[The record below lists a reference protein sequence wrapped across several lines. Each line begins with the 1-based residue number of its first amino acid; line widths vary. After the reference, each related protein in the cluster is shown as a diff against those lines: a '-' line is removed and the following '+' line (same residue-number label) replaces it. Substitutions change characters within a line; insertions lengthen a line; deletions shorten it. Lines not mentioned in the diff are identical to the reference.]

1 MASST
6 GISIPCYW
14 PHCQQMTHD
23 MRRLAEHIQK
33 QHKVTEGFGCRHC
46 GFKHSSREVTQ
57 SHISVEH
64 QEQENPPAA
73 ASALAHY
80 YRRRYK
86 ERNAHLLNI
95 PDAAFWQRGA
105 KGGKRACSE
114 EGRCPECDVNITPYN
129 KTNIIRHLRQ
139 NHCIVIDI
147 DSTRLLQRHSNREI
161 ADIPADV
168 YPTSVHAE
176 DVDLSD
182 IDEHEDA
189 GIIDDGHFDN
199 EVMDWD
205 QIQVDQPLGT
215 NKESGESAPLNGTA
229 TLDTP
234 APCPILSPKAQST
247 YTRDT
252 FLSCLKEGSI
262 LNIKNA
268 LGMNETR
275 TFNGRQYRVRRDAP
289 INSILDSKEIVCALL
304 TNSGWH
310 CQVPQCGASIDEIFA
325 IDLHLDAHGGINLT
339 EWYCGDLS
347 CEDGSEKVF
356 NNREDF
362 NFHITTDHQGSS
374 YSFTALRRVPKTE
387 VLVARLA
394 KQLRLEH
401 TTTQPSASE
410 DEHIEA
416 TAIARKETSTT
427 IRQDTMDKD
436 ASDESDDEDALVKQE
451 DHAWAQLRRFFNAG
465 VASRSE
471 AESGSEDDNALS
483 EDREFRRHCNDRY
496 VCLSDKPKQ
505 GLVPVIHPPNYLVE
519 TLTSIQCMTKEDA
532 KDYLITYCKFCR
544 LLGTNDPNAVRRALG
559 LPSHERRE
567 AEDAC
572 QRQDSPSQ
580 GRGRSGVIQGHG
592 HSHVSQPTTRYHI
605 SCPWPGCE
613 YVVHIRSFTTR
624 SRDHGSARYSI
635 SVHVLAHHLSCVWQ
649 CPEEDCAYCVY
660 RLPWRLERHR
670 LNCHVGSPL
679 QCGHQNC
686 NKVLVDQPLLSRGH
700 TVYWTLQSHHEFHFN
715 QHLRSLQK
723 QVSTAKAETSTEDQ
737 NAQRHLPS
745 TTKYLEQFRG
755 KSSLYLTGPR
765 QSYRRS
771 CNHQILAQHH
781 IEPEDISIQGSMAC
795 TGFWYWNRHYPCADS
810 VSLHLGTTMLIF
822 VPSLLLFTVA
832 PTCDFCV
839 HAMSLIS
846 RYIASLPLPL
856 HFGLKLAEGRQRI
869 GIGSSISDHSSFLR
883 VVQAQRLLIPPMA
896 ERYRWMREFCPEK
909 IFIVD
914 FESVRRSERGLP
926 LRLVEITVRNGNN
939 DVIVSCII
947 NNSGTTNEAYEEE
960 LKTSGYTDPLSFHS
974 ARRIR
979 GSPAERFPS
988 NAKTPKEIIDILRRA
1003 GLSPHCLWVEYSM
1016 MLFDRKCMETL
1027 IKEAGLSADGILPP
1041 HERCWTVVQD
1051 FARSLPG
1058 LASYQL
1064 GRVLKL
1070 INPGNPH
1077 LHNLHRSESDT
1088 AVLHDLLERWL
1099 FLYGRLRETRC

>member
-1 MASST
+1 
-6 GISIPCYW
+6 
-14 PHCQQMTHD
+14 

-304 TNSGWH
+304 TNS
-310 CQVPQCGASIDEIFA
+310 
-325 IDLHLDAHGGINLT
+325 
-339 EWYCGDLS
+339 
-347 CEDGSEKVF
+347 DGSEKVF

-580 GRGRSGVIQGHG
+580 DEAALESYKVTVTPM
-592 HSHVSQPTTRYHI
+592 SVNQPQDITY
-605 SCPWPGCE
+605 
-613 YVVHIRSFTTR
+613 
-624 SRDHGSARYSI
+624 
-635 SVHVLAHHLSCVWQ
+635 LAH
-649 CPEEDCAYCVY
+649 
-660 RLPWRLERHR
+660 
-670 LNCHVGSPL
+670 
-679 QCGHQNC
+679 
-686 NKVLVDQPLLSRGH
+686 
-700 TVYWTLQSHHEFHFN
+700 
-715 QHLRSLQK
+715 
-723 QVSTAKAETSTEDQ
+723 
-737 NAQRHLPS
+737 
-745 TTKYLEQFRG
+745 
-755 KSSLYLTGPR
+755 
-765 QSYRRS
+765 
-771 CNHQILAQHH
+771 
-781 IEPEDISIQGSMAC
+781 
-795 TGFWYWNRHYPCADS
+795 
-810 VSLHLGTTMLIF
+810 
-822 VPSLLLFTVA
+822 
-832 PTCDFCV
+832 
-839 HAMSLIS
+839 
-846 RYIASLPLPL
+846 
-856 HFGLKLAEGRQRI
+856 GLDAI
-869 GIGSSISDHSSFLR
+869 
-883 VVQAQRLLIPPMA
+883 
-896 ERYRWMREFCPEK
+896 
-909 IFIVD
+909 
-914 FESVRRSERGLP
+914 
-926 LRLVEITVRNGNN
+926 
-939 DVIVSCII
+939 SCII

-960 LKTSGYTDPLSFHS
+960 LKTSGYTDPLSFRS

-988 NAKTPKEIIDILRRA
+988 NAKTSKEIIDILRRA